1 MTYNYDSLPAYDNL
15 NRFSFSVDVHD
26 SMFIRKGKMIA
37 YYGNLRFEALGS
49 GVFDILVQHAFNSP
63 LYINDFVIVT
73 GQGKLVLADNYND
86 VNSFDLSE
94 GALTV
99 KSTHVLGFEK
109 NLICK
114 ESMLQGYLTLLGT
127 GRFLAS
133 SNGPCL
139 FLEPPCRVDEQA
151 LLGWADVPSPYYH
164 YDYSYIKNVAS
175 AIGSLIGLSTT
186 GEERQVDFTGKG
198 NVLVQSTELGLL
210 GRSALNE
217 ILAKVT
223 GLHQNE
229 LQQLHSAVAARLGS
243 VR

>member
-1 MTYNYDSLPAYDNL
+1 MTYTYESLPAYDNL
-15 NRFSFSVDVHD
+15 NRFSFAIDVHD

-49 GVFDILVQHAFNSP
+49 GVFDMLVQHAFNAP
-63 LYINDFVIVT
+63 LYVNDFVIVT
-73 GQGKLVLADNYND
+73 GQGKLVLGDNYND
-86 VNSFDLSE
+86 INSYDLDN

-99 KSTHVLGFEK
+99 KSNHVLGFDK
-109 NLICK
+109 NLECK
-114 ESMLQGYLTLLGT
+114 ESMLKGYLTLLGT

-133 SNGPCL
+133 SNGPVL

-164 YDYSYIKNVAS
+164 HDYSYIKSVAS
-175 AIGSLIGLSTT
+175 AVGSMMGLTST
-186 GEERQVDFTGKG
+186 GEERQVDFAGTG

-210 GRSALNE
+210 GQSALSD
-217 ILAKVT
+217 ILARMT

-229 LQQLHSAVAARLGS
+229 LQQLQAAVAARLGMT
-243 VR
+243 R